1 VILTWI
7 LVGSAIL
14 LVGAAFGYAWRN
26 RPYRGPGAD
35 TAAVDE
41 MAMQASKF
49 TTRGPCMG
57 SDIGS
62 DL

>member
-1 VILTWI
+1 M
-7 LVGSAIL
+7 GSAIL
-14 LVGAAFGYAWRN
+14 LVGAAFVYAWRN

-35 TAAVDE
+35 TTAVDE

>member
-1 VILTWI
+1 
-7 LVGSAIL
+7 VGSAIL
-14 LVGAAFGYAWRN
+14 LVGAAFVYAWRN

>member
-14 LVGAAFGYAWRN
+14 LVGAAVVYAWRN
-26 RPYRGPGAD
+26 RPYREPGAD
-35 TAAVDE
+35 TTAVDE